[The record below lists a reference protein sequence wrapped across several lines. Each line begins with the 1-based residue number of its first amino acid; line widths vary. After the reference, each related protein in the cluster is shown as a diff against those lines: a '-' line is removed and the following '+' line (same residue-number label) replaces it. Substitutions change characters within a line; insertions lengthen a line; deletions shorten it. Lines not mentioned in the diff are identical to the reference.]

1 MEDGTSEFTLAV
13 SIWASSLVSVWAPR
27 ARDTEI
33 LAFLDAQEISGLRTL
48 CQQACVLCLL
58 LISLGKESKVLS
70 SGPLACF
77 AG

>member
-1 MEDGTSEFTLAV
+1 MEDGKSEFTLV
-13 SIWASSLVSVWAPR
+13 LVWAPR

-33 LAFLDAQEISGLRTL
+33 LAFLDAQEISGLRNVR
-48 CQQACVLCLL
+48 QQACVLSLL

-77 AG
+77 AGWPVLVLEPD